1 MKQNKNII
9 HTNILFNGLK
19 KHGKD
24 GLLDQGY
31 SEEKADTH
39 PAYWRNRST
48 ELAKWPDNQI
58 LAPDSKVST
67 RGMEALLLADTTD
80 RLAAEVLTVA
90 SKYVLGKSGVV
101 LIPPE
106 IEQAQSRE

>member
-1 MKQNKNII
+1 MKQNTNII
-9 HTNILFNGLK
+9 HTNNFRNGLK

-24 GLLDQGY
+24 GLLDQGCTD
-31 SEEKADTH
+31 EQANTH

-80 RLAAEVLTVA
+80 RLAAEALTVA
-90 SKYVLGKSGVV
+90 SIYVLGKSGVV
-101 LIPPE
+101 LIPTE
-106 IEQAQSRE
+106 VEQAQSRE